1 MGWTENRRWRQPAT
15 LWTLDAVQLYFLATG
30 PWPWFPTLPS
40 ICLINLQP
48 FSEAKAPTVHSF
60 QNWFPS
66 VLRTSQVIKAS
77 GGQMRETTPSSPTL
91 MVNAM
96 ARCLL
101 DSSLWALPLLTTLS
115 WTARPQIDWHG
126 EASQKVFDVCQTE
139 GNQDNW
145 CHEKGIYRR
154 DVQVETH

>member
-1 MGWTENRRWRQPAT
+1 MCWTENRRWWQPAT
-15 LWTLDAVQLYFLATG
+15 LWTLDGVQLYFLATG
-30 PWPWFPTLPS
+30 PWPWFPTLPT

-60 QNWFPS
+60 QHWFPS

-77 GGQMRETTPSSPTL
+77 GGQMRETTPHQPPPTF

-101 DSSLWALPLLTTLS
+101 DSWLWAFPLLTIFS
-115 WTARPQIDWHG
+115 RTARPQIAAGCSWSMTDR
-126 EASQKVFDVCQTE
+126 ESFAES
-139 GNQDNW
+139 
-145 CHEKGIYRR
+145 
-154 DVQVETH
+154 VQHMSNGGKSR